1 MKKQNE
7 SWNEYLNNKNVRP
20 KTFNVTMQRDKNG
33 QFVVVG
39 HQALMKVD
47 ANEDAKWVKVNSR
60 ALVEAIATQ
69 GIVAR

>member
-1 MKKQNE
+1 MKRKHE

-20 KTFNVTMQRDKNG
+20 KTFNVTMQRDQNG

-39 HQALMKVD
+39 HQSLMKVD

-60 ALVEAIATQ
+60 ALVEAITTQ

>member
-1 MKKQNE
+1 MKRKQE

-20 KTFNVTMQRDKNG
+20 KTFNVTMQRDTNG

-39 HQALMKVD
+39 NQALMKVD
-47 ANEDAKWVKVNSR
+47 AHEDAKWVKVNSR
-60 ALVEAIATQ
+60 ALVEAFGTQ

>member
-39 HQALMKVD
+39 HQSLMKVD